1 MTDIYVLTARDKS
14 TYSMKPTKLLRAF
27 SSELDA
33 TAAKLLIEECEPR
46 LDVEVV
52 AVPLAT
58 ETTQK
63 PAQAPALK
71 MAAE

>member
-1 MTDIYVLTARDKS
+1 M
-14 TYSMKPTKLLRAF
+14 
-27 SSELDA
+27 
-33 TAAKLLIEECEPR
+33 IEECNPAM
-46 LDVEVV
+46 DVEVV